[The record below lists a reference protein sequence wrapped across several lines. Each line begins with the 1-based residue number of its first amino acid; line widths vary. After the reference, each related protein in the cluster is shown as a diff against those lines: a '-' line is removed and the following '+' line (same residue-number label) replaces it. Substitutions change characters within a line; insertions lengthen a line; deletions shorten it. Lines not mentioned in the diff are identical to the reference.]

1 LFERDADGAP
11 RIDGRGDYVP
21 NRKRRRDLP
30 PLPDFHA
37 LRHTAAMDC
46 EDVEEARDLLRHKD
60 SVVTARIYR
69 RHFSDKRREALR
81 TKMEARDARAGS
93 GDTTRTVG

>member
-1 LFERDADGAP
+1 
-11 RIDGRGDYVP
+11 
-21 NRKRRRDLP
+21 
-30 PLPDFHA
+30 
-37 LRHTAAMDC
+37 MDC
-46 EDVEEARDLLRHKD
+46 DDVEEARDLLRNKD

-93 GDTTRTVG
+93 GNATKAIRDV